1 MRLENKVAIITGGSV
16 GIGKRM
22 AERFTEEGA
31 TVVIANRDAET
42 GQQTANEV
50 GCTFI
55 QTDVSDAAQ
64 VERLVHQTV
73 EMFGKLDILVNN
85 AAITGDQANI
95 ADATLENWHLVTGI
109 NLDGVFYGM
118 KYALQHMEQRGSG
131 VIINIVST
139 VGMVGFPHVPA
150 YGAAKAGVINLTM
163 AGAAGYAPKGI
174 RVNAIAPS
182 VVETP
187 MLSNFIANSPDPAA
201 RRAEFAAYN
210 PYPGLVTTDAIA
222 GAAVFLASN
231 DGEFVN
237 GHTLAVDGGYTIV

>member
-1 MRLENKVAIITGGSV
+1 MKLANKVAIITGGSV
-16 GIGKRM
+16 GIGKRI
-22 AERFTEEGA
+22 AERFMEEGA
-31 TVVIANRDAET
+31 TVVICSRNSEV
-42 GQQTANEV
+42 GQQAADEV

-64 VERLVHQTV
+64 VERLVHQTI
-73 EMFGKLDILVNN
+73 EMHGQLDIMVNN
-85 AAITGDQANI
+85 AAITGAQANI
-95 ADATLENWHLVTGI
+95 ADATLENWHMVTSI

-131 VIINIVST
+131 VIINLVST

-187 MLSNFIANSPDPAA
+187 MLSNFINSSPDPAA
-201 RRAEFAAYN
+201 RRAEFDAYN
-210 PYPGLVTTDAIA
+210 PYPGLVTTDSIA
-222 GAAVFLASN
+222 GAALFLASD